1 MNISVILI
9 AEDSKNLFYYFIGK
23 LAFIIGLFL
32 AFKKRKILIE
42 MIDPNEALLE
52 DFLLEKGYT
61 KVKLKLTKT
70 NHFEIKASINGVK
83 GLFILDTGASNS
95 CVGFEAIET
104 FKLKAKDSEI
114 KAAGAGATD
123 MITQVSKKNKL
134 KIGKWKKDKVPLIL
148 FNLIHVNTALLNY
161 NSKPVDGIIGA
172 DILKKAKAIID
183 YDKRYVYLKL

>member
-1 MNISVILI
+1 MDKSL
-9 AEDSKNLFYYFIGK
+9 KQ
-23 LAFIIGLFL
+23 
-32 AFKKRKILIE
+32 
-42 MIDPNEALLE
+42 
-52 DFLLEKGYT
+52 FLLAKDYT

-95 CVGFEAIET
+95 CVGFEGIEN

-123 MITQVSKKNKL
+123 MLTQVSKKNKL
-134 KIGKWKKDKVPLIL
+134 KIGTWKKDKVALIL
-148 FNLIHVNTALLNY
+148 FNLSHVNTALLNY

-183 YDKRYVYLKL
+183 YDKNYVYLKM

>member
-1 MNISVILI
+1 M
-9 AEDSKNLFYYFIGK
+9 K
-23 LAFIIGLFL
+23 IIDINHKSL
-32 AFKKRKILIE
+32 K
-42 MIDPNEALLE
+42 

-70 NHFEIKASINGVK
+70 NHFEIKAKINGVN

-95 CVGFEAIET
+95 CVDFEAIDT
-104 FKLKAKDSEI
+104 FKLKAEDSEI

-123 MITQVSKKNKL
+123 MMTQVSEKNKL
-134 KIGKWKKDKVPLIL
+134 KIGKWKKDKVALIL
-148 FNLIHVNTALLNY
+148 FNLSHVNTALLNY

-183 YDKRYVYLKL
+183 YDKKYVYLKL